1 MLIALNYVV
10 LLSLQLCLVLFLF
23 VLGSKSVESRKNRI
37 FTEGWVEF
45 ASKYVAREVAS
56 TLNNTQVGGKRRS
69 PWYSDLWNIKY
80 LPRFTWGLL
89 NERLAYERAVHKSRL
104 RTEVAIV
111 KKESEHFAHSVK
123 QAKREKKL
131 KLKNAK
137 DGVPVMQSDSDRSLE
152 VNIDTE
158 LNHRYQSSKDQSSVA
173 SNVHSQQL
181 SQNKKDKPANSDFLR
196 RIFSGGFQQ

>member
-1 MLIALNYVV
+1 M
-10 LLSLQLCLVLFLF
+10 
-23 VLGSKSVESRKNRI
+23 ESRKNRI

-45 ASKYVAREVAS
+45 ANKHVAREVAS
-56 TLNNTQVGGKRRS
+56 SLNNTQVGGKRRS
-69 PWYSDLWNIKY
+69 PWHSDLWNIKY

-111 KKESEHFAHSVK
+111 KRETEHFARSVK

-131 KLKNAK
+131 KSKAAK
-137 DGVPVMQSDSDRSLE
+137 DSVLQVDTVTSLQQN
-152 VNIDTE
+152 VDTV
-158 LNHRYQSSKDQSSVA
+158 SSSAAPTSVDKTPTVTT
-173 SNVHSQQL
+173 SIHPQKS
-181 SQNKKDKPANSDFLR
+181 SQNKQKDKVANSDFLR

>member
-1 MLIALNYVV
+1 ML
-10 LLSLQLCLVLFLF
+10 LLSLQLCSMLFMF

-45 ASKYVAREVAS
+45 ANKHVAREVAS

-80 LPRFTWGLL
+80 LPRFSWGLL
-89 NERLAYERAVHKSRL
+89 NERLAYERAVRKSRL

-111 KKESEHFAHSVK
+111 KREAEHFAHSVK
-123 QAKREKKL
+123 QAKREKKQ

-137 DGVPVMQSDSDRSLE
+137 DGVVQSDSDRLLE
-152 VNIDTE
+152 VKTDTKAI
-158 LNHRYQSSKDQSSVA
+158 HSYQSSNDRSSVS
-173 SNVHSQQL
+173 SNVHSQQQ
-181 SQNKKDKPANSDFLR
+181 SQNKKDKAANSDFLR
-196 RIFSGGFQQ
+196 HIFSGGFQQ

>member
-1 MLIALNYVV
+1 V
-10 LLSLQLCLVLFLF
+10 S
-23 VLGSKSVESRKNRI
+23 GSKSSESRKNRI

-45 ASKYVAREVAS
+45 SSKRVAREVAS
-56 TLNNTQVGGKRRS
+56 TLNNTRVGGKRRS

-111 KKESEHFAHSVK
+111 KKETEHFARSVK

-131 KLKNAK
+131 KSKNEK
-137 DGVPVMQSDSDRSLE
+137 DRIMQADVSSSRLQEMDTNVTT
-152 VNIDTE
+152 VN
-158 LNHRYQSSKDQSSVA
+158 
-173 SNVHSQQL
+173 HSQSTEDVSSITTSNIHSEQL
-181 SQNKKDKPANSDFLR
+181 RKQKDKPTNSDFLR
-196 RIFSGGFQQ
+196 HIFSGGFQQ

>member
-1 MLIALNYVV
+1 M
-10 LLSLQLCLVLFLF
+10 LF
-23 VLGSKSVESRKNRI
+23 VTGSKSTESRKNRI

-45 ASKYVAREVAS
+45 TSKHVAREVAS

-89 NERLAYERAVHKSRL
+89 NERLAYERAIHKSRL

-111 KKESEHFAHSVK
+111 KRETEHFAHSVK

-137 DGVPVMQSDSDRSLE
+137 DKNRQANVVNNQLEE
-152 VNIDTE
+152 VNTG
-158 LNHRYQSSKDQSSVA
+158 LSVSNQSSHSSEDMLSSVT
-173 SNVHSQQL
+173 SSQHSEQVFV
-181 SQNKKDKPANSDFLR
+181 KKQKNRPTNSDFLQH
-196 RIFSGGFQQ
+196 IFSGGYSQ

>member
-1 MLIALNYVV
+1 M
-10 LLSLQLCLVLFLF
+10 
-23 VLGSKSVESRKNRI
+23 ESRKNRI

-45 ASKYVAREVAS
+45 ASKRVAREIAA

-69 PWYSDLWNIKY
+69 PWYSDIWNIKY

-111 KKESEHFAHSVK
+111 KRETEHFAHSVK

-131 KLKNAK
+131 KSKNSK
-137 DGVPVMQSDSDRSLE
+137 DRVMQTNATKDQLQESNTGRTTLDHCA
-152 VNIDTE
+152 I
-158 LNHRYQSSKDQSSVA
+158 SSKDSLSAAVSSA
-173 SNVHSQQL
+173 HSEQPL
-181 SQNKKDKPANSDFLR
+181 PNKQKGKPANSDFLR
-196 RIFSGGFQQ
+196 QLFSGGFQQ

>member
-1 MLIALNYVV
+1 M
-10 LLSLQLCLVLFLF
+10 S
-23 VLGSKSVESRKNRI
+23 GSKSSESRKNRI

-45 ASKYVAREVAS
+45 SSKRVAREVAS

-111 KKESEHFAHSVK
+111 KKETEHFARSVK

-131 KLKNAK
+131 KSKNEK
-137 DGVPVMQSDSDRSLE
+137 DRIMQADVSSSRLQEMDTNVTT
-152 VNIDTE
+152 VN
-158 LNHRYQSSKDQSSVA
+158 
-173 SNVHSQQL
+173 HSQSTEDVSSITTSNTHSEQL
-181 SQNKKDKPANSDFLR
+181 RKQKDKPTNSDFLR
-196 RIFSGGFQQ
+196 HIFSGGFQQ

>member
-1 MLIALNYVV
+1 V
-10 LLSLQLCLVLFLF
+10 S
-23 VLGSKSVESRKNRI
+23 GSKSSESRKNRI

-45 ASKYVAREVAS
+45 SSKRVAREVAS

-111 KKESEHFAHSVK
+111 KKETEHFARSVK

-131 KLKNAK
+131 KSKNEK
-137 DGVPVMQSDSDRSLE
+137 DRIMQADVSSSRLQEMDTNVTT
-152 VNIDTE
+152 VN
-158 LNHRYQSSKDQSSVA
+158 
-173 SNVHSQQL
+173 HSQSTEDVSSITTSNTHSEQL
-181 SQNKKDKPANSDFLR
+181 RKQKDKPTNSDFLR
-196 RIFSGGFQQ
+196 HIFSGGFQQ

>member
-1 MLIALNYVV
+1 M
-10 LLSLQLCLVLFLF
+10 
-23 VLGSKSVESRKNRI
+23 ESRKNRI

-45 ASKYVAREVAS
+45 ASKRVAREVALS
-56 TLNNTQVGGKRRS
+56 LNNTQVGGKRRS

-111 KKESEHFAHSVK
+111 KRETEHFARSVK

-131 KLKNAK
+131 KAKNAK
-137 DGVPVMQSDSDRSLE
+137 DSLLQASSDRSQE
-152 VNIDTE
+152 VNADSA
-158 LNHRYQSSKDQSSVA
+158 LNCSAQSYKDKSSVVT
-173 SNVHSQQL
+173 SNVHSQQP
-181 SQNKKDKPANSDFLR
+181 SPSKQKDKPANSDFLR
-196 RIFSGGFQQ
+196 HIFSGGFQ

>member
-1 MLIALNYVV
+1 M
-10 LLSLQLCLVLFLF
+10 LFLV

-45 ASKYVAREVAS
+45 DSKYVAREVAS

-89 NERLAYERAVHKSRL
+89 NERLAYERAVRKSRL

-111 KKESEHFAHSVK
+111 KKEAEHFAHSVK
-123 QAKREKKL
+123 QAKREKKQ
-131 KLKNAK
+131 KLKSAK
-137 DGVPVMQSDSDRSLE
+137 DRLMQSDSDRSLE
-152 VNIDTE
+152 VNTDTAS
-158 LNHRYQSSKDQSSVA
+158 NHHHQSSKDQSSVS
-173 SNVHSQQL
+173 SNVHSPQL
-181 SQNKKDKPANSDFLR
+181 SQNKKDKTANSAFLR

>member
-1 MLIALNYVV
+1 M
-10 LLSLQLCLVLFLF
+10 
-23 VLGSKSVESRKNRI
+23 ESRKNRI

-45 ASKYVAREVAS
+45 ASKRVAREIAA

-69 PWYSDLWNIKY
+69 PWYSDIWNIKY

-111 KKESEHFAHSVK
+111 KRETEHFAHSVK

-131 KLKNAK
+131 KSKNSK
-137 DGVPVMQSDSDRSLE
+137 DRVMQTNATKDQLQ
-152 VNIDTE
+152 E
-158 LNHRYQSSKDQSSVA
+158 LNTGRTTLDHCAISSKDNLSAAVSSA
-173 SNVHSQQL
+173 HSEQTL
-181 SQNKKDKPANSDFLR
+181 PNKQKGKPANSDFLR
-196 RIFSGGFQQ
+196 QLFSGGFQQ

>member
-1 MLIALNYVV
+1 MK
-10 LLSLQLCLVLFLF
+10 LCLVLLF
-23 VLGSKSVESRKNRI
+23 VTGSKSVESRKNRI

-45 ASKYVAREVAS
+45 ISKRVAREVAS
-56 TLNNTQVGGKRRS
+56 TLNSTQVGGKHRS

-111 KKESEHFAHSVK
+111 KQETEHFARSVK

-131 KLKNAK
+131 KSRGKIEGEMQAGINSDILQETNA
-137 DGVPVMQSDSDRSLE
+137 DMTASNNFS
-152 VNIDTE
+152 
-158 LNHRYQSSKDQSSVA
+158 QSSKDASSVVT
-173 SNVHSQQL
+173 SNLHSEQVFSKEQ
-181 SQNKKDKPANSDFLR
+181 KDKPAKSDFLR
-196 RIFSGGFQQ
+196 HIFSGGYRQ